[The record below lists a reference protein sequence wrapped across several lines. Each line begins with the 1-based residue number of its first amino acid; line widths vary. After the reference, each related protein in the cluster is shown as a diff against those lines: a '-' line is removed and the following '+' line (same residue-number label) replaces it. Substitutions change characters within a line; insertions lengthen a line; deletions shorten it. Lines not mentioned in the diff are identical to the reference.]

1 MLLSKMGFF
10 HPQRVVRGPQAVD
23 LIAMLADRLLQPI
36 PLFLSGH
43 AASRKLQH
51 GPVLDLA
58 FQIAGQEVV

>member
-1 MLLSKMGFF
+1 
-10 HPQRVVRGPQAVD
+10 
-23 LIAMLADRLLQPI
+23 MLADRLLQPI

-58 FQIAGQEVV
+58 FQIAGGVVA